1 MKEQLIEAWNT
12 GNKVNLMVVS
22 NIPAEGFEKTLSAR
36 GGRTIADQFL
46 HIHAVRMQWLE
57 TVAKDLHKKLGA
69 GSKSD
74 RLDAVLLSTRLTESG
89 KAIEAFI
96 SDSWEKGGKVSG
108 FKKGLIPFIGY
119 LLSHEA
125 HHRGSILLTLKQSGI
140 KIPDTLKWGI
150 WDWNKL

>member
-22 NIPAEGFEKTLSAR
+22 NISPEGFEKTLSAR
-36 GGRTIADQFL
+36 GGRTVADQFL
-46 HIHAVRMQWLE
+46 HIHGVRMQWLE
-57 TVAKDLHKKLGA
+57 SVAKDLHKKPGSGA
-69 GSKSD
+69 KVD
-74 RLDAVLLSTRLTESG
+74 RVDALFLSTRLTESG

-125 HHRGSILLTLKQSGI
+125 HHRGNILLTLKLCGY
-140 KIPDTLKWGI
+140 KLTDELKYGI
-150 WDWNKL
+150 WEWNKL